1 MSNQKSKKPREYEN
15 TKHNNFQNICT
26 YAYHVLL
33 KTKDKEKTLKALRGK
48 YSLFVED
55 SRDFLL

>member
-33 KTKDKEKTLKALRGK
+33 KTKDKDKT
-48 YSLFVED
+48 LFVED